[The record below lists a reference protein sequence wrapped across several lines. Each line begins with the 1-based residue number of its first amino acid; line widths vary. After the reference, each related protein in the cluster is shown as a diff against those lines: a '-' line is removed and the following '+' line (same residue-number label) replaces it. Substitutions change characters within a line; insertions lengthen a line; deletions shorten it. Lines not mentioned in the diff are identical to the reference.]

1 MLWKSRT
8 KQVRRAGLL
17 AGSLLLTLSAAVPA
31 RAADPIK
38 IGFSMAQTGPLAGS
52 GKSALL
58 AMKIWMEDTNAK
70 GGLLGRPVQLVY
82 YDDQSSPSN
91 VPPIYTKLIDVD
103 KVDLLNSG
111 YATPIIAAAIPIAMQ
126 HDMVLP
132 GLFGLADNA
141 QFKYDK
147 YFGIAPIGEDP
158 ALAATK
164 PIFDLV
170 KTMDP
175 KPKTIAVITPDIQ
188 FGRSVLDGVRS
199 AAKQTG
205 MTIVYD
211 RTFPPATTDFTTV
224 VREVQSANPD
234 MVVVGTQPGQSINV
248 VRAISEVGLKAMLV
262 GGAMTGLQTT
272 DAETILGPQLNGF
285 VNFAYWLPAPK
296 LQFPGSM
303 EFLSK
308 YQARAKAEGVD
319 PIGYY
324 VAPWAYADLQIL
336 GAAVEATNSLEG
348 AKLGPYMHATT
359 FKTIVGDV
367 AFGPGGEWAT
377 PRQFMIQFQNV
388 KSNDVGQFTGTDHL
402 VVVGPEELKSG
413 DLIYP
418 FQNARKQ

>member
-1 MLWKSRT
+1 MVVDSKT
-8 KQVRRAGLL
+8 KRLFCSGLL
-17 AGSLLLTLSAAVPA
+17 AGSISFALSPCVTA
-31 RAADPIK
+31 RAAEPIK

-58 AMKIWMEDTNAK
+58 AMKIWMEDVNAK

-82 YDDQSSPSN
+82 YDDQSNPSN

-111 YATPIIAAAIPIAMQ
+111 YATPIIEAAIPIAMQ
-126 HDMVLP
+126 HDMVLL
-132 GLFGLADNA
+132 GLFGLADNV

-147 YFGIAPIGEDP
+147 YFGMAPVGENP
-158 ALAATK
+158 AIAATK
-164 PIFDLV
+164 PIFDLAN
-170 KTMDP
+170 TMEP
-175 KPKTIAVITPDIQ
+175 KPKTVAVITPDIQ

-199 AAKQTG
+199 GAKQAG
-205 MTIVYD
+205 MAIVYD
-211 RTFPPATTDFTTV
+211 RTFPPATTDFSTV
-224 VREVQSANPD
+224 IREVQSANPD

-303 EFLSK
+303 EFLAK

-324 VAPWAYADLQIL
+324 VAPWAYADLEIL
-336 GAAVEATNSLEG
+336 GAAVEATKSLEG
-348 AKLGPYMHATT
+348 AQLGPYIHATT
-359 FKTIVGDV
+359 FKTIVGDI

-388 KSNDVGQFTGTDHL
+388 KSNDVGQFLGTDHL
-402 VVVGPEELKSG
+402 VVVGPADQKTG

-418 FQNARKQ
+418 FQNARK